1 MPISEKVIKLDKLR
15 NKTEEA
21 YIRERDDEKA
31 KNLLVEIINTLKE
44 IRLCL
49 LEASLEEEYF
59 DKNR

>member
-1 MPISEKVIKLDKLR
+1 MSISEKVIKLDKLR
-15 NKTEEA
+15 NKTEDA

>member
-1 MPISEKVIKLDKLR
+1 MSISEKVIKLDKLR